1 MYFCIEEKFMEKNIV
16 KFVKDALSTLYHVD
30 TTELIIPI
38 ERTKQGIEGDF
49 TVVVFPFAK
58 FSKKSP
64 SDTAKDLGVFI
75 KTRCEDIA
83 SYNIIQGFLN
93 LRMTQEYWINRLNML
108 SVVQQPI
115 VNPDKST
122 IMVEFSSP
130 NTNKPLHLGHIR
142 NNLLG
147 DSISRI
153 LQAAGNNIIKVNLIN
168 DRGIHICKSML
179 AWIKWGNNS
188 TPKST
193 NTKGDKF
200 VGNYYVL
207 FDQELKKQIKDLVD
221 GGIKEEDAAN
231 NAKLMLEAR
240 EILKKW
246 EAGDTETLRIWNMM
260 NSWVYEGFDVTYK
273 NLKIDFDKLYF
284 ESQTYLYGKEIVN
297 RGLENGAFVRDADS
311 SVWIDLTEE
320 GMDRKILL
328 RSDGTTVYMT
338 QDIGTAFQRF
348 EEFNPDKMIYVVG
361 NEQDYHFKVLKNI
374 LSKLGEDYSNKIEH
388 LSYGMVELPD
398 GKMKSREGTV
408 VDADDLLE
416 EMINTAR
423 NISNEN
429 GRNHDL
435 PEEER
440 ESTVRKIALGAL
452 KYFIIKVD
460 PKKNMTF
467 NPNESIDFN
476 GNTGPFIQYTH
487 ARICSILRNAE
498 KMKIKFNGKASDE
511 TTLVDNEI
519 ELVTYLIDYENIIKE
534 AARKLDPGIV
544 ANYIYELVKE
554 YNQYYHEHSILKET
568 DSKILQFRLLL
579 SLHIA
584 KTIKSGMSLL
594 GIEVPEV
601 M

>member
-1 MYFCIEEKFMEKNIV
+1 MEKNIV